1 MIRLAAIACIL
12 AAPVYGQSTCAD
24 RDGMTTA
31 LAATYGEQQRMVAVN
46 GSSVIEFW
54 GNEDASTWT
63 LIVTYPDGVSCVL
76 GAGIGFAVAD
86 EGPVGEKM

>member
-1 MIRLAAIACIL
+1 MIRLAAVACIL
-12 AAPVYGQSTCAD
+12 AVPAYGQSTCVVREDMAK
-24 RDGMTTA
+24 A

>member
-1 MIRLAAIACIL
+1 MIRLAAVACIL
-12 AAPVYGQSTCAD
+12 ATPAHGQSTCAD
-24 RDGMTTA
+24 RDGMAKA

-46 GSSVIEFW
+46 GSSVLEFW

-86 EGPVGEKM
+86 EGPVGEAM

>member
-1 MIRLAAIACIL
+1 MQRLLDEARTKFRRFEGEE
-12 AAPVYGQSTCAD
+12 V
-24 RDGMTTA
+24 
-31 LAATYGEQQRMVAVN
+31 AATYGEQQRMVAVN
-46 GSSVIEFW
+46 GSSVLEFW

-86 EGPVGEKM
+86 EGPVGEAM